1 MIWSK
6 EGIESKDFI
15 SLQIHFLRNVH
26 EEMGDSKLF
35 DDWIDW
41 HNKMYPEKPFFE
53 EALCEFLQ

>member
-41 HNKMYPEKPFFE
+41 HNKNYPKRNFFE
-53 EALCEFLQ
+53 EESFI

>member
-35 DDWIDW
+35 DDY
-41 HNKMYPEKPFFE
+41 KQSLFFE
-53 EALCEFLQ
+53 FKKKHKH